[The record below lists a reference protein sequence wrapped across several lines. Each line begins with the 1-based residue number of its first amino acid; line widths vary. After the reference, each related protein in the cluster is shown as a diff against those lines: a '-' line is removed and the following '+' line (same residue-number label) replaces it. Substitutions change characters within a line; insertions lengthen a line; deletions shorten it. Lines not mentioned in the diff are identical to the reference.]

1 MANDLF
7 KKTLDPDND
16 LKHEKVN
23 GGEDIDCTYKDK
35 KISYDDYLDIHEER
49 SKRVSRGKKPDSIG
63 VFSGFGPGTL
73 KKSYEK
79 S

>member
-1 MANDLF
+1 MATDLF
-7 KKTLDPDND
+7 KKALDPDND
-16 LKHEKVN
+16 LKHITSN

-49 SKRVSRGKKPDSIG
+49 GERIGKGKKPGSIG
-63 VFSGFGPGTL
+63 SFSGFGPGTM

-79 S
+79 

>member
-1 MANDLF
+1 MVTDLF

-16 LKHEKVN
+16 LKHEKGN

-49 SKRVSRGKKPDSIG
+49 GERVSRGKKPNSVG

>member
-1 MANDLF
+1 MATDLF
-7 KKTLDPDND
+7 KKALDPDND
-16 LKHEKVN
+16 LKHITSN

-49 SKRVSRGKKPDSIG
+49 GERIGKGKKPESIG
-63 VFSGFGPGTL
+63 SFSGFGPGTM

-79 S
+79 

>member
-1 MANDLF
+1 MATDLF

-16 LKHEKVN
+16 LKHTEVN

-35 KISYDDYLDIHEER
+35 KVSYDDYLDIHEER
-49 SKRVSRGKKPDSIG
+49 SERIAKGKKPGSIG
-63 VFSGFGPGTL
+63 VFSGFGPGTM

-79 S
+79 

>member
-1 MANDLF
+1 MATDLF

-49 SKRVSRGKKPDSIG
+49 GERVSRGKKPNSVG